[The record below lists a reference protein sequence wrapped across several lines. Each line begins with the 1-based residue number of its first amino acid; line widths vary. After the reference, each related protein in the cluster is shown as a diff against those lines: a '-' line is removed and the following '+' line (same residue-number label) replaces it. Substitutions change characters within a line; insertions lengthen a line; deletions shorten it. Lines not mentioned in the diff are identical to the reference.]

1 MTAEATRNYAQLA
14 RLVRIRRSELGLTIY
29 GLAEKAGMSKDTFM
43 KVEDARAVRDS
54 TYIAL
59 EKVLDWPTGT
69 CVNILENAETGTGEL
84 TSPPVNAIN
93 EEDIS
98 QALLAGIVAH
108 TDLPA
113 PQIRAIRDSVIGD
126 LRRRGLL

>member
-1 MTAEATRNYAQLA
+1 VTAEATRNYAQLA

-43 KVEDARAVRDS
+43 KVEDARVVRDS

-69 CVNILENAETGTGEL
+69 CVNILESDPSTSEL
-84 TSPPVNAIN
+84 AATSTKPIT
-93 EEDIS
+93 EEDIA
-98 QALLAGIVAH
+98 QAVLAGIVIH

-113 PQIRAIRDSVIGD
+113 AQIRAIKDSVIGD
-126 LRRRGLL
+126 LKRRGLL